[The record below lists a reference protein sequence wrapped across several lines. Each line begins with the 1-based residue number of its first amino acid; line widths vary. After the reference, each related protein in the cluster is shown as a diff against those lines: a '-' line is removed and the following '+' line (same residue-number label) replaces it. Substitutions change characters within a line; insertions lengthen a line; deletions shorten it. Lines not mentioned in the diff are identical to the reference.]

1 MVLHS
6 KLSDVPAYNH
16 SLYHQQLKPTR
27 TDSNVN
33 LANDQDRLI
42 QIQIP

>member
-1 MVLHS
+1 MRRPTTI
-6 KLSDVPAYNH
+6 LSADP
-16 SLYHQQLKPTR
+16 QLKPKR
-27 TDSNVN
+27 TDSNGN